1 MIFSHTSSFF
11 FLEDSMDMYSYSGPV
26 ELFGK
31 VIDYHWEADTYATTS
46 KKAASNLAHRYKKE
60 HGYAERTVITL
71 PGKLY
76 ISERG

>member
-1 MIFSHTSSFF
+1 
-11 FLEDSMDMYSYSGPV
+11 MDLYAYSGPV

-31 VIDYHWEADTYATTS
+31 VIDYHWEAKTRASTS
-46 KKAASNLAHRYKKE
+46 RKAKSNLAYRYKKE

-71 PGKLY
+71 PGNLY